1 MKWKR
6 NLYDWFFVVAAWVIA
21 CMGITATGIFF
32 QHLMFRFIDIP
43 MTPANQ
49 EYIDYFISGYQYMEG
64 GMFGLLFGTVF
75 YFVYWLAENTE
86 LRKKSFGKIMLIKT
100 VLYLI
105 GFSLVFAIVFFV
117 LFLIDVTPVSNIN
130 DLKEVL
136 ASWPFYI
143 AFGSILT
150 IFSVIINFV
159 LEVSKKYGPGNLLVM
174 FMGKYHQPVIENRIF
189 MFLDLKDSTAYAEK
203 LGHIKYSSLIQT
215 CFFYLNEIVF
225 AHKAQIY
232 QYVGDEAVLTWNS
245 SDANASELSIKLFFA
260 FRDKLHSKAAKFEQ
274 NFGFVPAFKAGINEG
289 SVTVAEVGYIKR
301 DIAYHGDVLNTGARI
316 QSMCSQFNR
325 SLLVSEH
332 FAQATQNIK
341 QFRQEFLGE
350 IALKGKEKAVNIYAI
365 EQT

>member
-6 NLYDWFFVVAAWVIA
+6 NLFDWLFVVSAWIVA
-21 CMGITATGIFF
+21 CLCITATGAFF
-32 QHLMFRFIDIP
+32 QHLMFRFLEIP
-43 MTPANQ
+43 TTSANQ
-49 EYIDYFISGYQYMEG
+49 EYIAYFTSAYQYLEG
-64 GMFGLLFGTVF
+64 AMFGLLFGTVF

-100 VLYLI
+100 ALYLV
-105 GFSLVFAIVFFV
+105 GFTLVFAIVFLILLV
-117 LFLIDVTPVSNIN
+117 IDVTPVSNLQ
-130 DLKEVL
+130 DLKDIL
-136 ASWPFYI
+136 SHWPFYI
-143 AFGSILT
+143 AFGSVLT

-232 QYVGDEAVLTWNS
+232 QYVGDEVVLTWNS
-245 SDANASELSIKLFFA
+245 SDSHVHELSIKLFFA
-260 FRDKLHSKAAKFEQ
+260 FREKLNAKAAKFEK
-274 NFGFVPAFKAGINEG
+274 NFGFVPEFKAGINEG

-316 QSMCSQFNR
+316 QSMCNQFGK

-332 FAQATQNIK
+332 FAQATQNAK

-350 IALKGKEKAVNIYAI
+350 IPLKGKEKAVNIYAV
-365 EQT
+365 EQA